1 MDWSVIQGD
10 IGQQSADAL
19 VNAAGTSLRMGSG
32 VAGFD
37 LDAGA
42 RSICEEIDAYDP
54 ETLGD
59 ARFISCGD
67 DEYETVRRVSDEVR
81 EG

>member
-1 MDWSVIQGD
+1 MERGPVDLGCESLVLP
-10 IGQQSADAL
+10 AL
-19 VNAAGTSLRMGSG
+19 GCG

-42 RSICEEIDAYDP
+42 RIIYEEVDAYDP

-59 ARFISCGD
+59 VRFISCGD
-67 DEYETVRRVSDEVR
+67 DEYEMVRRVSDEVR

>member
-10 IGQQSADAL
+10 IGRQSTDPLA
-19 VNAAGTSLRMGSG
+19 NAAGTNLRMGSG
-32 VAGFD
+32 VARFD
-37 LDAGA
+37 LDTGA
-42 RSICEEIDAYDP
+42 RIICEAIDAHDP
-54 ETLGD
+54 ETLD
-59 ARFISCGD
+59 DVRFIAYSD

>member
-1 MDWSVIQGD
+1 MERGPVDPG
-10 IGQQSADAL
+10 
-19 VNAAGTSLRMGSG
+19 G
-32 VAGFD
+32 VAVTDAFD

-42 RSICEEIDAYDP
+42 RVIGKEVDAYDP
-54 ETLGD
+54 ETLD
-59 ARFISCGD
+59 DVRFIACG